1 MRLVNRRM
9 RYNMAMYGL
18 LAVMMVGVF
27 GLMAALN
34 DVARWGG
41 YADSLPLLGLF
52 IVFLVGQL
60 MLTPRRRVRRGGSA
74 ARG

>member
-1 MRLVNRRM
+1 MNRRM
-9 RYNMAMYGL
+9 RYNMVMYAL
-18 LAVMMVGVF
+18 MAVLMVGIF

-52 IVFLVGQL
+52 VVFLVGQL
-60 MLTPRRRVRRGGSA
+60 MLTPGRRPRRRGGSA

>member
-1 MRLVNRRM
+1 MNRRM

-18 LAVMMVGVF
+18 LAVVMVGVF
-27 GLMAALN
+27 GLMAGLG
-34 DVARWGG
+34 DKVARWGG

-52 IVFLVGQL
+52 VVFLVGQL
-60 MLTPRRRVRRGGSA
+60 MLTPARRPARRGGST